1 MFNKRFCLILVLHL
15 GFIKSTFLML
25 QGQKQA
31 NHCRDLH
38 PWGRWAVHPVVTL
51 DGWCSLCKWCD
62 KRNACRGNFFLQKKI
77 IKRGGDNFRKQ
88 GTTAASGDNGNDG
101 CSLGAH
107 SRKVCTKLSEVYST
121 NQMLVNNS
129 SDLRYFITAQ
139 EEIFILLLTLWR
151 KKT

>member
-1 MFNKRFCLILVLHL
+1 MGI
-15 GFIKSTFLML
+15 
-25 QGQKQA
+25 
-31 NHCRDLH
+31 
-38 PWGRWAVHPVVTL
+38 
-51 DGWCSLCKWCD
+51 
-62 KRNACRGNFFLQKKI
+62 KRNVCRGNFFLQKKI
-77 IKRGGDNFRKQ
+77 IKRGGDNFWKQ
-88 GTTAASGDNGNDG
+88 GTTAASEDNGNDG

-107 SRKVCTKLSEVYST
+107 SRKVCTKLSEVCST